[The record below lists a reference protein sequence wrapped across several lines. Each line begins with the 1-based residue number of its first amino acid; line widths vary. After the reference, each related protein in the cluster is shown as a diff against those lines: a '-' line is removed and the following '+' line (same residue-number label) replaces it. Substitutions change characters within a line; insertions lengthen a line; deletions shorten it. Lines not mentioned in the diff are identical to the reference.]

1 RTRASSAC
9 SPWLPRCGSPAAPAP
24 ASPGISTRCG
34 GGSPPHR
41 MPGTAP
47 TICLHVTAP
56 RGVGP
61 RTGTGDARAFP
72 RDHPRVIAWR
82 GDHAPLSIPR
92 SALRAVGA
100 RALLLRL
107 LADALHLADLGP
119 RMRRKGART
128 GPGRVTRAQV
138 VAARRWLLGELDDQV
153 ALPVGYVCDML
164 NIDADVL
171 AAVVRARV
179 LAR

>member
-1 RTRASSAC
+1 MDATVVRPLAMPDALLGVMIVRPC
-9 SPWLPRCGSPAAPAP
+9 QF
-24 ASPGISTRCG
+24 PGG
-34 GGSPPHR
+34 
-41 MPGTAP
+41 
-47 TICLHVTAP
+47 
-56 RGVGP
+56 
-61 RTGTGDARAFP
+61 
-72 RDHPRVIAWR
+72 
-82 GDHAPLSIPR
+82 R
-92 SALRAVGA
+92 SERAVGA

-107 LADALHLADLGP
+107 LADALHQADLRP

-138 VAARRWLLGELDDQV
+138 VVARRWLLGELDDQV
-153 ALPVGYVCDML
+153 ALPVGWVCDML